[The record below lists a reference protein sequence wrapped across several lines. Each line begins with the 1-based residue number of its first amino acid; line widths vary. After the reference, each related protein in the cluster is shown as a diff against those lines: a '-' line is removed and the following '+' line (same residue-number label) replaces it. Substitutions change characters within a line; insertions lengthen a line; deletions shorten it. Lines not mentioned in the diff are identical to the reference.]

1 MNITIDDKY
10 YLLLMTDDWWLM
22 TDDWWLMTD
31 DWWLMTD
38 DWWLKI
44 DNCMPIDEYNY
55 SRLDKYEYEYEY
67 EYLQF
72 CKTINQ
78 YGH

>member
-1 MNITIDDKY
+1 
-10 YLLLMTDDWWLM
+10 
-22 TDDWWLMTD
+22 
-31 DWWLMTD
+31 
-38 DWWLKI
+38 
-44 DNCMPIDEYNY
+44 MPIDEYNY

>member
-1 MNITIDDKY
+1 
-10 YLLLMTDDWWLM
+10 MTDDWWLM
-22 TDDWWLMTD
+22 TDDWWLMT
-31 DWWLMTD
+31 
-38 DWWLKI
+38 